1 MASMDELPLVACC
14 APLAKPTLTDE
25 QAADLE
31 RVFKALADRNRV
43 KILNVLVQ
51 AGEHDVCVCELMPAL
66 GVGQSTVSYHLKLL
80 VDAGLLERE
89 RRGTFGFYRLS
100 PGALERIGAIFAPA
114 PAAPAAA

>member
-1 MASMDELPLVACC
+1 MDELTLIACC

-51 AGEHDVCVCELMPAL
+51 AGDQDVCVCELIPAL
-66 GVGQSTVSYHLKLL
+66 GVGQSTVSYHLKQL
-80 VDAGLLERE
+80 VDAGVLERE
-89 RRGTFGFYRLS
+89 RRGTFGFYRLA
-100 PGALERIGAIFAPA
+100 PGALERIGAIFTRP
-114 PAAPAAA
+114 PVAAAA

>member
-1 MASMDELPLVACC
+1 MNELPLVACC
-14 APLAKPTLTDE
+14 APLARPTLTDD

-51 AGEHDVCVCELMPAL
+51 AGEQDVCVCDLMPAL
-66 GVGQSTVSYHLKLL
+66 GVGQSTVSYHLKQL

-89 RRGTFGFYRLS
+89 RRGTFGYYRLA
-100 PGALERIGAIFAPA
+100 PGGLERIGAIFAPA
-114 PAAPAAA
+114 PAASVAA

>member
-1 MASMDELPLVACC
+1 MYELPPIACC

-43 KILNVLVQ
+43 KILNMLAQ
-51 AGEHDVCVCELMPAL
+51 GGGDAVCVCELIPPL
-66 GVGQSTVSYHLKLL
+66 GVGQSTVSYHLKQL

-89 RRGTFGFYRLS
+89 RRGTFGYYRLA
-100 PGALERIGAIFAPA
+100 PGALERIGAIFAGSSA
-114 PAAPAAA
+114 GEPAAA

>member
-1 MASMDELPLVACC
+1 LIACC
-14 APLAKPTLTDE
+14 PPLAVPTLTDE

-51 AGEHDVCVCELMPAL
+51 AGEQDVCVCELVPAL
-66 GVGQSTVSYHLKLL
+66 GVGQSTVSYHLKQL

-89 RRGTFGFYRLS
+89 RRGTFGYYRLA
-100 PGALERIGAIFAPA
+100 PGALERIGAIFARP
-114 PAAPAAA
+114 PAAAAA